1 MLEPKVVGWCWWTK
15 RDLDNVI
22 FVYSNI
28 LRSMK
33 ACARVC
39 VRAFIL
45 QNCKECCNPE
55 FFFSSHF
62 LICFA
67 LLPKLRYF
75 CLIRFGKKRWPV
87 FGTSPNIISILRGIR
102 NTRAGTQFN
111 REYYR
116 KLCRGWSQQNVAAAQ
131 PSKPWMYDNVNRK
144 IGKEIDA
151 SRSQNASKWSPSTV
165 KQINGRLVLLNP
177 S

>member
-1 MLEPKVVGWCWWTK
+1 MLEPEVVGWCWWTK

-55 FFFSSHF
+55 FFFHLIF
-62 LICFA
+62 LFVS
-67 LLPKLRYF
+67 LF
-75 CLIRFGKKRWPV
+75 CQNFGIFVWSVSEKSGGRCSARARISFQYCV
-87 FGTSPNIISILRGIR
+87 ELETHELGHNLTVNIIENYAEDGASRMWLPRSH
-102 NTRAGTQFN
+102 QN
-111 REYYR
+111 RECMTMLTE
-116 KLCRGWSQQNVAAAQ
+116 KLAKKLMPAEAKTHRNGGRQAQ
-131 PSKPWMYDNVNRK
+131 
-144 IGKEIDA
+144 
-151 SRSQNASKWSPSTV
+151 
-165 KQINGRLVLLNP
+165 LNK
-177 S
+177 